1 MTELVALDDSSY
13 IVKDW
18 FGGEGCDLC
27 FKVNH
32 QDSTIII
39 TNAYANKKQEYFFVR
54 INQHAQKGE
63 PSYAVVY
70 PTQQY
75 SEFDGNEQNGHLYAF
90 VFVHGPD
97 RKELNK
103 GYYELT
109 WGNRERQTQ
118 EAEEGIQQQIAEER
132 IKAEQIADSL
142 IREQLIDSIL
152 QSQNQ

>member
-1 MTELVALDDSSY
+1 MDDSSY
-13 IVKDW
+13 VVKDW
-18 FGGEGCDLC
+18 FGCKGSDLC
-27 FKVNH
+27 FKVNR

-54 INQHAQKGE
+54 INQHALKGE

-75 SEFDGNEQNGHLYAF
+75 SEFDGEQHQGHLYTFLF
-90 VFVHGPD
+90 VYDTD
-97 RKELNK
+97 RREINK

-109 WGNRERQTQ
+109 WGGRERQTQ
-118 EAEEGIQQQIAEER
+118 EAEEDVQQQRAIER
-132 IKAEQIADSL
+132 ARAEQIADSL

-152 QSQNQ
+152 QSQIQ